1 MPVVDGGG
9 KLAGVP
15 EEEQAKI
22 VGGNTAR
29 LYHFDVARLAS

>member
-1 MPVVDGGG
+1 
-9 KLAGVP
+9 VP

-29 LYHFDVARLAS
+29 VYGFDSVSLKRED